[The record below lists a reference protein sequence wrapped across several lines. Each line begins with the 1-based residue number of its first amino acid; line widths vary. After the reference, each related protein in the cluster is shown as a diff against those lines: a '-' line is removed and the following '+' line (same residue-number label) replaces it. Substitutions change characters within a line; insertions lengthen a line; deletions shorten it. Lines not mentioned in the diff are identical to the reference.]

1 MRLDHVSY
9 AVSNNEL
16 SSTVQR
22 IGSLLNTSFED
33 GGIHPE
39 FGTRNFICPLLN
51 GQYIEV
57 VCPLEHPA
65 TDVTPFGK
73 AVKQKALQGGGWL
86 SWVIAMEDL
95 TIIEE
100 KMGREAVKGHRIKP
114 NKTSLTWQQLGILN
128 ILDNPELPFFI
139 KWLSGNHPSEDQKAN
154 SSIQS
159 INLLGQ
165 KKVLETIIDFNAS
178 LLSQI
183 KLTEIINLDGL
194 EEAGIKSVIFEI
206 SGKFIE
212 IE

>member
-22 IGSLLNTSFED
+22 IGSVLNTAFED

-39 FGTRNFICPLLN
+39 FGTRNFVCPLLN

-65 TDVTPFGK
+65 TDVTPFGM

-86 SWVIAMEDL
+86 SWVVAMEDL
-95 TIIEE
+95 TNIE
-100 KMGREAVKGHRIKP
+100 KIMGRKAVQGHRIKP
-114 NKTSLTWQQLGILN
+114 DKTKLTWQQIGVLN
-128 ILDNPELPFFI
+128 ILDNPQLPFFI
-139 KWLSGNHPSEDQKAN
+139 KWLSGNHPSGDQKAN
-154 SSIQS
+154 SFIQK
-159 INLLGQ
+159 INLFGQ
-165 KKVLETIIDFNAS
+165 KEVLESTLSFNINS
-178 LLSQI
+178 IPQI
-183 KLTEIINLDGL
+183 NLIETINLDNPD
-194 EEAGIKSVIFEI
+194 ENGIKSVIFETK
-206 SGKFIE
+206 GELIE